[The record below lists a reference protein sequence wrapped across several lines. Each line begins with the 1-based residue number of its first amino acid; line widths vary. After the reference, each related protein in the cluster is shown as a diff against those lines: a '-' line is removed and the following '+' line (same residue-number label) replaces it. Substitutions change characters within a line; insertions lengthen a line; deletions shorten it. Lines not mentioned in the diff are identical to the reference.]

1 MKFNEAEMS
10 PKVGRE
16 FDNLKADKLVQDSKI
31 DLLALMTDTE
41 FPEDEMAEGMEGM
54 SGERA

>member
-1 MKFNEAEMS
+1 MKYNEAEMS

-54 SGERA
+54 GDE

>member
-1 MKFNEAEMS
+1 MKYNEAEMS

-41 FPEDEMAEGMEGM
+41 FPEDEMTEGMEGM
-54 SGERA
+54 GDE